1 MNDWGEIKLNQID
14 TGDDFWS
21 IIDEITDDH
30 SGFLNNR
37 NTLID
42 AYKKGDLYGLYVN
55 ETDKMVI
62 PDFKSGEYRG
72 PLRWNYDEVMK
83 GEKTILPGLNALLI
97 HNLDHCKID

>member
-55 ETDKMVI
+55 ETDKMY
-62 PDFKSGEYRG
+62 ERG
-72 PLRWNYDEVMK
+72 ARMDD
-83 GEKTILPGLNALLI
+83 IF
-97 HNLDHCKID
+97 CKNMFMSSSCCWRAW